1 MCGLG
6 LCIVAGMS
14 EQDQQGSGATGP
26 TESVPESRGSS
37 PLRRY
42 LREHTNPPV
51 FVVSAV
57 LALAFVLWGVIAPAN
72 VSSVASAVNGFI
84 TTNFDWLYILA
95 ATGFVV
101 FVLGVMFSRHGRI
114 RLGPSDSSPEYGT
127 LSWFAM
133 LFTAG
138 MGIGLVFFAVSE
150 PITHF
155 SGPPTGEGG
164 TEQAAQ
170 NAMTY
175 LFYHWGLHPWA
186 IYIVLGMA
194 LGYFAFR
201 KGLPLRPAAALY
213 PLIGN
218 RIYRWPGAVVDVVA
232 VFGTLFGLGTSLG
245 IGGQQ
250 VGAGLA
256 TLFGITNGP
265 TLQVIV
271 ILAITAVAVVS
282 VMLGIDKGIRN
293 LSLTNLWLA
302 FILMV
307 FVFAFGPTR
316 NLLAD
321 LVGNV
326 GHYLQA
332 LPGLSFE
339 MFPTNGNGS
348 ARDWQNDWTLFYWGW
363 WMSWSPFVGMF
374 LARISYG
381 RTIRSFAAGALFA
394 PVGASMVWLTVF
406 GNSGLRTLLSDPGN
420 ELATASDETALFVVL
435 DQLPVSGIV
444 SVVASVVAIIVV
456 VLFFATSSDSGSL
469 VVDILTN
476 GGDPHPRWQQR
487 LFWAVVEGVIAAVL
501 LAAGAASGEDAL
513 GALQTA
519 SIAAGLPLCLVLI
532 TMCVSLV
539 KAFNTERFIVR
550 APVDAVSP
558 AAGMRA
564 AARARSTTGQPAEQ
578 PGETD
583 QVEPARSETAIAE
596 LSTENGTSGTDD
608 DTPSPRG

>member
-1 MCGLG
+1 
-6 LCIVAGMS
+6 MS
-14 EQDQQGSGATGP
+14 EHDREMSDGTDPVGARS
-26 TESVPESRGSS
+26 ESAGGS
-37 PLRRY
+37 PLRRA
-42 LREHTNPPV
+42 LRDHTNPPV
-51 FVVSAV
+51 FIVSAV
-57 LALAFVLWGVIAPAN
+57 LAVAFVLWGVIAPAN
-72 VSSVASAVNGFI
+72 VSSVAGSINDFI
-84 TTNFDWLYILA
+84 TTNFGWLYIFA
-95 ATGFVV
+95 ASGFVI
-101 FVLGVMFSRHGRI
+101 FVVVVMFSRHGLV
-114 RLGPSDSSPEYGT
+114 RLGPSNSTPEYGT
-127 LSWFAM
+127 MSWFAM
-133 LFTAG
+133 MFTAA

-155 SGPPTGEGG
+155 QNPPTGQGG

-175 LFYHWGLHPWA
+175 VFYHWGLHPWA
-186 IYIVLGMA
+186 IYVLVGMT

-201 KGLPLRPAAALY
+201 KGLPLRPAAAFY
-213 PLIGN
+213 PLIGQ
-218 RIYRWPGAVVDVVA
+218 RIYRWPGALVDILA

-250 VGAGLA
+250 VGAGLE
-256 TLFGITNGP
+256 TLFGVTNGP
-265 TLQVIV
+265 TLQVIL

-316 NLLAD
+316 TLLAD
-321 LVGNV
+321 LAGNV
-326 GHYLQA
+326 GQYLQN

-339 MFPTNGNGS
+339 MFPTNGNGT
-348 ARDWQNDWTLFYWGW
+348 AQEWQNDWTLFYWGW

-381 RTIRSFAAGALFA
+381 RTIRSFTAGALFA

-406 GNSGLRTLLSDPGN
+406 GNSGLQTLLSDPGN

-435 DQLPVSGIV
+435 DQLPVAGIV
-444 SVVASVVAIIVV
+444 SIVASVVAIIVV

-476 GGDPHPRWQQR
+476 GGDPNPQWQQR
-487 LFWAVVEGVIAAVL
+487 LFWAVAEGVIAAVL
-501 LAAGAASGEDAL
+501 FIAGAASGEDAL

-519 SIAAGLPLCLVLI
+519 SIVAGLPL
-532 TMCVSLV
+532 
-539 KAFNTERFIVR
+539 
-550 APVDAVSP
+550 
-558 AAGMRA
+558 
-564 AARARSTTGQPAEQ
+564 
-578 PGETD
+578 
-583 QVEPARSETAIAE
+583 
-596 LSTENGTSGTDD
+596 
-608 DTPSPRG
+608 